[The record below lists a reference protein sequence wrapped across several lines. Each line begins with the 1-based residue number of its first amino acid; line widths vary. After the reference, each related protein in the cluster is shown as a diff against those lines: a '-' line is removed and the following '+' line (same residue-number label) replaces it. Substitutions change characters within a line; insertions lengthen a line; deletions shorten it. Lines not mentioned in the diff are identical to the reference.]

1 MSSALWGSFL
11 NKKIYMVCFMYCKIH
26 IYKLAKFS
34 MLKFTPRNLGTYGE
48 DCGATFVKVIGRHTE
63 EVSQ

>member
-1 MSSALWGSFL
+1 
-11 NKKIYMVCFMYCKIH
+11 MVCFMYCKIH